1 MPRSEIFFPPD
12 AVKDYPPDYGP
23 LEEAALHP
31 LVSRVMD
38 EDEELDGGSS
48 PVNSPRFSRRGTR
61 RELKKFRD
69 STSRRTPSRGAGSWS
84 PDVTRPASVR
94 STTCESRHAR
104 HTRIPLTRTSLTR
117 I

>member
-12 AVKDYPPDYGP
+12 AVKDYPPDYGEV
-23 LEEAALHP
+23 EEAAMHP
-31 LVSRVMD
+31 LVSRVLD
-38 EDEELDGGSS
+38 EDDELSCGGS

-84 PDVTRPASVR
+84 PEVTRPASIR
-94 STTCESRHAR
+94 STCE
-104 HTRIPLTRTSLTR
+104 
-117 I
+117 